1 MRARSRSQAGALAG
15 GAWRGL
21 TPQQKRAFL
30 DRVLGAAA
38 AQARDAREPY
48 PWQRP
53 HVHPPGR
60 PDVPC
65 DASCRDLPDLPPLG
79 AHEMWLLMGGR
90 GTGKTDAGSTYVL
103 DHVAAPPCDPRL
115 PGGHRIAIVAPTL
128 GDAVESCVSGPSG
141 LQAYDRRVR
150 LVQHAGGSIVKF
162 PGGSRARLFGAH
174 TPDDVNR
181 LRSGGNTC
189 LVWLEEAAAMRR
201 LAEVLEHSALGLRM
215 GATPHYVAS
224 TTPKV
229 RPEIRDLMS
238 DPSVART
245 RGRTR
250 DARYLNAA
258 VREKLERKYAGTRTG
273 RQELE
278 GELLT
283 EVEGALW
290 AATLIDPYRVKDPPS
305 LSRVVV
311 GLDPNAGGPD
321 EAGIIVAGL
330 SYDRAPTA
338 VGTTDRHLYVL
349 DDRSFHASR
358 SGEWARAAI
367 AAYYRWE
374 ADAIVVETNNGG
386 DMAPTILRG
395 LDPDVRVVV
404 VNATRGK
411 AVRAEPVVGLYEQGR
426 VHHVGALPRLEDQ
439 QTTWTESESW
449 SPDRMDA
456 LVWAC
461 TYLALPRQRQ
471 GNSGGRAT
479 AA

>member
-1 MRARSRSQAGALAG
+1 MSGGPAEALAG

-21 TPQQKRAFL
+21 TAQQKKAFL
-30 DRVLGAAA
+30 ERVLAAA
-38 AQARDAREPY
+38 AVKARGARQPY

-53 HVHPPGR
+53 HAHPPDR

-65 DASCRDLPDLPPLG
+65 DEGCLSLPTVELG
-79 AHEMWLLMGGR
+79 THQTWLLMGGR
-90 GTGKTDAGSTYVL
+90 GTGKTDAGATYVL
-103 DHVAAPPCDPRL
+103 DHVAGPPCDPRL
-115 PGGHRIAIVAPTL
+115 PGGHRVAIIAPTL
-128 GDAVESCVSGPSG
+128 GDAVESCVAGPSG

-150 LVQHAGGSIVKF
+150 LVQHAGGTVVKF

-201 LAEVLEHSALGLRM
+201 LADVLEHSALGLRM
-215 GATPHYVAS
+215 GAAPHYIAS

-229 RPEIRDLMS
+229 RPEIRDLVN
-238 DPSVART
+238 DPDVVRT
-245 RGRTR
+245 RGVTR
-250 DARYLNAA
+250 RARFLPAA
-258 VREKLERKYAGTRTG
+258 VREKLERKFAGTRTG

-290 AATLIDPYRVKDPPS
+290 AATLIDDNRERLAPP
-305 LSRVVV
+305 LARVVV

-321 EAGIIVAGL
+321 EAGIVVAGL
-330 SYDRAPTA
+330 GYDRAPTA
-338 VGTTDRHLYVL
+338 VGTLDDHVYVL
-349 DDRSFHASR
+349 DDRSFHAPR
-358 SGEWARAAI
+358 SAGWARAAI
-367 AAYYRWE
+367 EAYHRWD

-386 DMAPTILRG
+386 DMAPTIITG
-395 LDPDVRVVV
+395 LDPSVRVVV
-404 VNATRGK
+404 VNASRGK

-426 VHHVGALPRLEDQ
+426 VHHVGIFPRLEDQ
-439 QTTWTESESW
+439 MTTWTESEAW

-461 TYLALPRQRQ
+461 TYLALPRQRRS
-471 GNSGGRAT
+471 SGGGHAT